1 MVDAWTHTKSVTYV
15 YFKYLL
21 FQPLHIGFKGQINEV
36 DDMKLLQN
44 PCNQRKLWIKKY
56 LKNLLLFS
64 WSSMNSVD
72 TRLLHSFICL
82 FLFVFFFKINKSL
95 TTSSSVSL
103 NLLSAWSLVS
113 WGLSL
118 GKKNSHGIISGE
130 HSGWLTIRCPVHAI
144 LLWFSL
150 IGEPNDGVLVRHL
163 LYTDFRML
171 KYSGTFGISAIFNN
185 LISPQSLRYFLLKLP
200 LLDNYGVHCVRCSYP
215 LHETNNE

>member
-118 GKKNSHGIISGE
+118 GKTHTVSYLENTVV
-130 HSGWLTIRCPVHAI
+130 GWQ
-144 LLWFSL
+144 F
-150 IGEPNDGVLVRHL
+150 GVQFMQFCYGFHL
-163 LYTDFRML
+163 LANRTMVCSCGT
-171 KYSGTFGISAIFNN
+171 YSIQIFACSNI
-185 LISPQSLRYFLLKLP
+185 LELLEFQP
-200 LLDNYGVHCVRCSYP
+200 FSI
-215 LHETNNE
+215 T